1 MTRFRPLPAG
11 ALLLL
16 AACVPTLTPQQEWV
30 MTKFEECRT
39 KTGGWCMDEEWQRDP
54 PKVAR

>member
-1 MTRFRPLPAG
+1 MTRFPPLPAG

-16 AACVPTLTPQQEWV
+16 AACVPTLTPQQEW
-30 MTKFEECRT
+30 RT

-54 PKVAR
+54 PKVPR